1 MDMAVRDAITEYGDT
16 LNIASTAAIAKKG
29 RTDEVRVLYDGTHG
43 LDLNPGIR
51 VRDQVRC
58 PVAADGKV
66 VLGEMGDEGGPHY
79 SLNIDFSKAH
89 RRCPTLREEWGRQ
102 VCQLKGSAAA
112 AARRALKDNAE
123 KERKRFETTGVKVA
137 LTP

>member
-1 MDMAVRDAITEYGDT
+1 MEPVDSMHQGWQSNYPSLDEHVDLVQSQFEAEKVEGMMLDMTVRDAITEYGDT

-89 RRCPTLREEWGRQ
+89 RR
-102 VCQLKGSAAA
+102 
-112 AARRALKDNAE
+112 
-123 KERKRFETTGVKVA
+123 
-137 LTP
+137 